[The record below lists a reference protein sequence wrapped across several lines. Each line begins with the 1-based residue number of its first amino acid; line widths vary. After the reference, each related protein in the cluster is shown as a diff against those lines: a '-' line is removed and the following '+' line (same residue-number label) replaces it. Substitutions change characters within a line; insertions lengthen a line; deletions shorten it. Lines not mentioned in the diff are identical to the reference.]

1 MTKPT
6 YEYDGLLIVNQDPI
20 GLDKTVELVQML
32 NEKDVDLYAW
42 ITDTRDDSGTTGVAY
57 LGGACDNSNW
67 KKTSINAGVT
77 IDPVG
82 GIFALANTLSHEVR
96 HNYFFFKC
104 VPFHV
109 YIFSYSGILTL
120 ANILSHEVGHNL
132 GMSHDFEGAYG
143 GEPDKLCR
151 KHTDGSILNCVQCD
165 NFFNASYAY
174 GPNPAYTSYRKLSPA
189 TGTSANECCTGIM
202 DYGNAP
208 SMWSTCS
215 ARYLEQHYVSEGWF
229 QCMSDNPPCIGIN
242 YLLISTNL

>member
-57 LGGACDNSNW
+57 LGGACDNSKW
-67 KKTSINAGVT
+67 MKTSINAGVT

-82 GIFALANTLSHEVR
+82 GILALANT
-96 HNYFFFKC
+96 
-104 VPFHV
+104 
-109 YIFSYSGILTL
+109 
-120 ANILSHEVGHNL
+120 LSHEVGHNL

-242 YLLISTNL
+242 YLPISTNL